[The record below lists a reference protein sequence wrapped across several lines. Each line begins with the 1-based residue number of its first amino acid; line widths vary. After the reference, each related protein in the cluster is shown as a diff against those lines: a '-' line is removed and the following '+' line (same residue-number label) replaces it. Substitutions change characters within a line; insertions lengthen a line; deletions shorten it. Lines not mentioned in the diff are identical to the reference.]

1 MREHRIY
8 QNQAL
13 EVGDTVALDE
23 NGSRHVG
30 TVLRGK
36 PGDII
41 TVFNNKGGE
50 FKGDI
55 VDVSKKS
62 VIVKLNEWID
72 VSRTSSV
79 HTHLG
84 QVMSR
89 GDRMDY
95 ALQKAVEL
103 GVSEITP
110 LFSQRCEVKLSGQRE
125 EKRLKQWE
133 HLIISTCEQCG
144 LNQLPTLNPA
154 ISFEEWCTQ
163 IASQQKWIL
172 HPGHTSQQ
180 QLFQQEK
187 PESITLAVGPEGGFN
202 EHELSIA
209 QANSFTCITF
219 GPRVFR
225 TETAPIVCLSL
236 IQSYWGDF

>member
-1 MREHRIY
+1 MREHRIF

-13 EVGDTVALDE
+13 EVGDTIALDE
-23 NGSRHVG
+23 NGSRHIG

-36 PGDII
+36 PGDLI

-55 VDVSKKS
+55 IDVSKKS
-62 VIVKLNEWID
+62 VMVKLKEWND
-72 VSRTSSV
+72 ASRASFV
-79 HTHLG
+79 RTHLG

-110 LFSQRCEVKLSGQRE
+110 LFSQRCEVKLSSQRE

-133 HLIISTCEQCG
+133 HLIISACEQCG
-144 LNQLPTLNPA
+144 LNQLPILNAA
-154 ISFEEWCTQ
+154 ITFEEWAAQ
-163 IASQQKWIL
+163 VSAQQKWIL
-172 HPGHTSQQ
+172 HPGHTSQH
-180 QLFQQEK
+180 QLFQRDK
-187 PESITLAVGPEGGFN
+187 PESIALAVGPEGGFN
-202 EHELSIA
+202 EQELGMA
-209 QANSFTCITF
+209 LANNFTSITF

-225 TETAPIVCLSL
+225 TETAPVVCLSL